1 MLYGLQMCEDD
12 KNNNI
17 CIFFVSKDR
26 LSTKEDAI
34 SLHRMLKGKIEIQNK
49 VSIENAFGEEKGT
62 LGLIY
67 TPGVAYV
74 ATEISKNKELIYDYT
89 SKWNN
94 VAIICDGTRVLG
106 LGDIGPEGALPVMEG
121 KSVLFKVLGGINAFP
136 LCIATKERDE
146 IIRFVKAIQPV
157 FGAINIEDI
166 ESPKVFDIVKKL
178 QNELSIPVF
187 HDDQHGT
194 AVITLAALI
203 NSLKLLNK
211 KLDSI
216 KVVISGAGSAGYG
229 IFKILEKA
237 GCKDIV
243 VTDSKGAIYEGRK
256 DLKDHDDDDDD
267 DDDSKNRGDYD
278 NNDNAFKQE
287 ISRKSNPRKVKGDL
301 TEVIGKADIFI
312 GVSGIAGLLNND
324 MIKSMNQDAVIFA
337 LSNPDPEIL
346 PPDARNAGA
355 RIVATGR
362 SDFPNQINNA
372 VVFPSV
378 LRALLDMRARN
389 LDEDMLVAAS
399 YAIALLVEGSHLKE
413 DYIIPKIN
421 DPRIL
426 PIVTETLKD
435 AIKNHLSKSG
445 THRALHKT

>member
-1 MLYGLQMCEDD
+1 MHLQL
-12 KNNNI
+12 
-17 CIFFVSKDR
+17 SKSC
-26 LSTKEDAI
+26 LNTKEDAI
-34 SLHRMLKGKIEIQNK
+34 NLHRMLKGKIEIHNR
-49 VSIENAFGEEKGT
+49 VSVEHTFDEEKGT

-74 ATEISKNKELIYDYT
+74 ATEISNNKELVYDYT

-106 LGDIGPEGALPVMEG
+106 LGNIGPEGALPVMEG
-121 KSVLFKVLGGINAFP
+121 KSVLFKVLGGINAIP
-136 LCIATKERDE
+136 LCIATKEKEE
-146 IIRFVKAIQPV
+146 IIRFVKAIQPT

-166 ESPKVFDIVKKL
+166 ESPKVFDIIKRL

-194 AVITLAALI
+194 AIITLAALI
-203 NSLKLLNK
+203 NSLKLLSK
-211 KLDSI
+211 EIDSI

-243 VTDSKGAIYEGRK
+243 VTDSKGAIYEGRE
-256 DLKDHDDDDDD
+256 DLKD
-267 DDDSKNRGDYD
+267 YD
-278 NNDNAFKQE
+278 NKKGGNDNNNNNNNDSNTYKQE
-287 ISRKSNPRKVKGDL
+287 ISRKTNPRKLRGNLAD
-301 TEVIGKADIFI
+301 VIRAANAFI
-312 GVSGIAGLLNND
+312 GVSGKAGLLNND
-324 MIKSMNQDAVIFA
+324 MVKSMNHDAIIFA

-346 PPDARNAGA
+346 PSDALKAGA

-378 LRALLDMRARN
+378 LRALLDMRSKG

-399 YAIALLVEGSHLKE
+399 YAIASLVEGPHLKE
-413 DYIIPKIN
+413 DYIIPNVN

-426 PIVTETLKD
+426 PIVTQTLKD
-435 AIKNHLSKSG
+435 AIKSHMTKGGKNMV
-445 THRALHKT
+445 LHKT

>member
-1 MLYGLQMCEDD
+1 
-12 KNNNI
+12 
-17 CIFFVSKDR
+17 
-26 LSTKEDAI
+26 
-34 SLHRMLKGKIEIQNK
+34 MLKGKIEIHNK
-49 VSIENAFGEEKGT
+49 VSVENAFDEEKGT

-74 ATEISKNKELIYDYT
+74 ATEISNNKELVYDYT

-106 LGDIGPEGALPVMEG
+106 LGNIGPEAALPVMEG
-121 KSVLFKVLGGINAFP
+121 KSVLFKILGGINAFP
-136 LCIATKERDE
+136 LCIATKEKEE

-166 ESPKVFDIVKKL
+166 ESPKVFDIIKRL

-203 NSLKLLNK
+203 NSLKLLSK

-216 KVVISGAGSAGYG
+216 KVVISGSGSAGYG

-256 DLKDHDDDDDD
+256 DLKDYDDKDGDDD
-267 DDDSKNRGDYD
+267 
-278 NNDNAFKQE
+278 NNNNNTSKQE
-287 ISRKSNPRKVKGDL
+287 ISRKSNPRKL
-301 TEVIGKADIFI
+301 TGSLADVIRAADVFI
-312 GVSGIAGLLNND
+312 GVSGKAGLLNND
-324 MIKSMNQDAVIFA
+324 MVKSMNHDAIIFA

-346 PPDARNAGA
+346 PRDALKAGA

-362 SDFPNQINNA
+362 SDFSNQVNNA
-372 VVFPSV
+372 VVFPAV
-378 LRALLDMRARN
+378 LRALLDMKAKG

-399 YAIALLVEGSHLKE
+399 YAIASLVETPHLKE
-413 DYIIPKIN
+413 DYIIPKVN

-426 PIVTETLKD
+426 PIVTQTLKD
-435 AIKNHLSKSG
+435 AIKSHMSKDSSNMV
-445 THRALHKT
+445 LHKT

>member
-1 MLYGLQMCEDD
+1 L
-12 KNNNI
+12 N
-17 CIFFVSKDR
+17 
-26 LSTKEDAI
+26 TKEDAI
-34 SLHRMLKGKIEIQNK
+34 NLHRMLKGKIEIHNK
-49 VSIENAFGEEKGT
+49 VSVENAFDEEKGT

-74 ATEISKNKELIYDYT
+74 STEISNNKELVYDYT

-121 KSVLFKVLGGINAFP
+121 KSILFKILGGINAYP
-136 LCIATKERDE
+136 LCIATKEKEE

-166 ESPKVFDIVKKL
+166 ESPKVFDIIKRL

-203 NSLKLLNK
+203 NSLKIVNK
-211 KLDSI
+211 KIDSI
-216 KVVISGAGSAGYG
+216 KAVVSGAGSAGYG

-256 DLKDHDDDDDD
+256 DLKD
-267 DDDSKNRGDYD
+267 DSDRK
-278 NNDNAFKQE
+278 NNDNASKQE
-287 ISRKSNPRKVKGDL
+287 ISKKSNPRKL
-301 TEVIGKADIFI
+301 TGNLVDVVRDADVFI
-312 GVSGIAGLLNND
+312 GVSGKAGLLEAG
-324 MIKSMNQDAVIFA
+324 MVKSMNQDAIIFA

-346 PPDARNAGA
+346 PSDALKAGA

-362 SDFPNQINNA
+362 SDFPNQVNNA

-378 LRALLDMRARN
+378 LRALLDMRAKG

-399 YAIALLVEGSHLKE
+399 YAIASLVEGTHLKE
-413 DYIIPKIN
+413 DYIIPKVN

-426 PIVTETLKD
+426 PIVTQTLKD
-435 AIKNHLSKSG
+435 TIKSHMSSS
-445 THRALHKT
+445 RDVR